1 MSEAATVSDIVA
13 LSAQDD
19 AAGVKSTISDVLQ
32 QKIVVELENKKKDIG
47 SSFLTK
53 TRENSEVVTP
63 DVVEIPTET
72 NEQEVET
79 S

>member
-32 QKIVVELENKKKDIG
+32 QKIVVELENKKKDFAKTFLNKQNTDPKGPESQEEITDG
-47 SSFLTK
+47 SRDTS
-53 TRENSEVVTP
+53 
-63 DVVEIPTET
+63 T
-72 NEQEVET
+72 N
-79 S
+79 

>member
-32 QKIVVELENKKKDIG
+32 QKIVVELENKKKDFAKAFLNKQNTDPKGPESQEEITDG
-47 SSFLTK
+47 SRDTS
-53 TRENSEVVTP
+53 
-63 DVVEIPTET
+63 T
-72 NEQEVET
+72 N
-79 S
+79 